1 MRGNGMKHDCQ
12 MVEEIATFSD
22 SGVILTRLDV
32 STIVENYSSIFCFY
46 YDREGQRRNCYLR
59 IIRCGLPE
67 LIA

>member
-1 MRGNGMKHDCQ
+1 MKHDCQ

-46 YDREGQRRNCYLR
+46 YDREGQE
-59 IIRCGLPE
+59 G
-67 LIA
+67 IAT